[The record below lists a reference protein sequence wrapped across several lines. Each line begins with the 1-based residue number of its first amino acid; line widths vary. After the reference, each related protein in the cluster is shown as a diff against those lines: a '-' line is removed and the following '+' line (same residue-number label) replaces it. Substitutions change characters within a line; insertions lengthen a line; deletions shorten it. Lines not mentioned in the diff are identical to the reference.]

1 MHNDLESLHALGIL
15 VRDIHLY
22 NYLGGKLVDLSRAWT
37 MYHICLDRSTALATQ
52 RARIEEPS
60 KFEEMIDIWAF
71 REGVEISKP
80 GALVKWHSK
89 QDADLGNDPRN
100 LPILRAECT
109 VSIVQNTIEA
119 VGSLTSALLSH
130 RPVLACRSNFGDH
143 IEDDRSCDLQYFRKM
158 EAEKMEKREKKR
170 ASAQA

>member
-1 MHNDLESLHALGIL
+1 MEHADEGLVVKEYIPSTTPWTASQIPQMHNDLESLHALGIL

-89 QDADLGNDPRN
+89 QDADLGNDPRKY
-100 LPILRAECT
+100 
-109 VSIVQNTIEA
+109 
-119 VGSLTSALLSH
+119 
-130 RPVLACRSNFGDH
+130 D
-143 IEDDRSCDLQYFRKM
+143 
-158 EAEKMEKREKKR
+158 
-170 ASAQA
+170 